1 MGKDS
6 GAFASVDGKGEGSL
20 ADCRLVAALKSLVG
34 VELSM
39 YRAYPT
45 YIPDDLLA
53 STGRIRFTLIKS
65 VLL

>member
-6 GAFASVDGKGEGSL
+6 GPFASVDGKGEGSL

-39 YRAYPT
+39 YRAYPI

-53 STGRIRFTLIKS
+53 STGRIRSTLNDPF
-65 VLL
+65 LL